1 MPTLKTE
8 ILGSLIEINY
18 EEAEKDKLIKIID
31 KFNDRL
37 LDFKDLESKVG
48 DNKILFLAALKA
60 EDEIFDFT
68 NKSKSS
74 LKEVE
79 DIYKK
84 QIEKIN
90 DLNQEIIELK
100 DKINELNANN
110 NELQNLNSKAF
121 DELDMIEKQL
131 NDLTNKIISQN
142 NNYD

>member
-18 EEAEKDKLIKIID
+18 EKEEKNKLIKIIE

-37 LDFKDLESKVG
+37 LDFKNLEGKVS

>member
-37 LDFKDLESKVG
+37 LDFKDLEGKVG

-68 NKSKSS
+68 YKSKSS

-79 DIYKK
+79 EIYKK
-84 QIEKIN
+84 QVKKIN

-100 DKINELNANN
+100 DKIIELNTKNKNLQNFNLKAFNELD
-110 NELQNLNSKAF
+110 LL
-121 DELDMIEKQL
+121 EKQL

-142 NNYD
+142 SNHD

>member
-1 MPTLKTE
+1 MPALKTE

-18 EEAEKDKLIKIID
+18 EEAEKDKLIKIVD

-37 LDFKDLESKVG
+37 LDFKDLEGKVG

-68 NKSKSS
+68 YKSKSS

-79 DIYKK
+79 EIYKK
-84 QIEKIN
+84 QVKKIN

-100 DKINELNANN
+100 DKIIELNTKNKNLQNFNSKDFNELD
-110 NELQNLNSKAF
+110 LL
-121 DELDMIEKQL
+121 EKQL
-131 NDLTNKIISQN
+131 NYLTNKIISQN
-142 NNYD
+142 SNHD

>member
-18 EEAEKDKLIKIID
+18 EETEKDKLIKIIE

-37 LDFKDLESKVG
+37 LDFKNLEGKVS

-79 DIYKK
+79 NIYKK

-100 DKINELNANN
+100 DKINELNAKN
-110 NELQNLNSKAF
+110 NELQNLNSKASH
-121 DELDMIEKQL
+121 ELDLIEKQL
-131 NDLTNKIISQN
+131 NDLMNKIISQN

>member
-37 LDFKDLESKVG
+37 LDFKDLEGKVG

-68 NKSKSS
+68 YKSKSS

-79 DIYKK
+79 EIYKK
-84 QIEKIN
+84 QVKKIN

-100 DKINELNANN
+100 DKIIELNTKNKN
-110 NELQNLNSKAF
+110 LQNFNSKAF
-121 DELDMIEKQL
+121 NELDLLEKQL

-142 NNYD
+142 SNND

>member
-37 LDFKDLESKVG
+37 LDFKDLEGKVG

-68 NKSKSS
+68 YKSKSS

-79 DIYKK
+79 EIYKK
-84 QIEKIN
+84 QVKKIN

-100 DKINELNANN
+100 DKIIELNTKNKN
-110 NELQNLNSKAF
+110 LQNFNSKAF
-121 DELDMIEKQL
+121 NELDLLEKQL

-142 NNYD
+142 SNHD

>member
-18 EEAEKDKLIKIID
+18 EETEKDKLIKIID

-37 LDFKDLESKVG
+37 LNFKDLEGKVG

-68 NKSKSS
+68 YKSKSS

-79 DIYKK
+79 EIYKK
-84 QIEKIN
+84 QVEKIN

-100 DKINELNANN
+100 DKIIELNTKNKN
-110 NELQNLNSKAF
+110 LQNFNSKAF
-121 DELDMIEKQL
+121 NELDLLEKQL

-142 NNYD
+142 SNHD

>member
-18 EEAEKDKLIKIID
+18 EEEEKDKLIKIIE

-37 LDFKDLESKVG
+37 LDFKNLEGKIS
-48 DNKILFLAALKA
+48 DYKILFLAALKA

-79 DIYKK
+79 DIYEK

-90 DLNQEIIELK
+90 NLNQEIIELK
-100 DKINELNANN
+100 DKINELNAKN

-121 DELDMIEKQL
+121 DELDLIEKQL

>member
-37 LDFKDLESKVG
+37 LDFKDLEGKVG

-68 NKSKSS
+68 YKSKSS

-79 DIYKK
+79 EIYKK
-84 QIEKIN
+84 QVKKIN

-100 DKINELNANN
+100 DKIIELNTKNN
-110 NELQNLNSKAF
+110 NLQNFNSKAF
-121 DELDMIEKQL
+121 NELDLLEKQL

-142 NNYD
+142 SNHD

>member
-18 EEAEKDKLIKIID
+18 EEEEKDKLIKIIE

-37 LDFKDLESKVG
+37 LDFKNLEGKVS

-68 NKSKSS
+68 YKSKSS

-79 DIYKK
+79 EIYKK
-84 QIEKIN
+84 QVEKIN
-90 DLNQEIIELK
+90 DLNKEIIELK
-100 DKINELNANN
+100 DKIIELNTKNKNLQSFNLHAFNELD
-110 NELQNLNSKAF
+110 LL
-121 DELDMIEKQL
+121 EKQL

-142 NNYD
+142 SNND

>member
-18 EEAEKDKLIKIID
+18 EEEEKDKLIKIIE

-37 LDFKDLESKVG
+37 LDFKNLEGKVS

-68 NKSKSS
+68 YKSKSS

-84 QIEKIN
+84 QVEKIN

-100 DKINELNANN
+100 DKIIELNTKNKNLQSFNLHAFNELD
-110 NELQNLNSKAF
+110 LL
-121 DELDMIEKQL
+121 EKQL

-142 NNYD
+142 SNND

>member
-37 LDFKDLESKVG
+37 LDFKDLEGKVG

-68 NKSKSS
+68 YKSKSS

-79 DIYKK
+79 EIYKK
-84 QIEKIN
+84 QVEKIN

-100 DKINELNANN
+100 DKIIELNTKNKN
-110 NELQNLNSKAF
+110 LQNFNSKAF
-121 DELDMIEKQL
+121 NELDLLEKQL

-142 NNYD
+142 SNHD

>member
-37 LDFKDLESKVG
+37 LDFKDLEGKVG

-68 NKSKSS
+68 YKSKSS

-79 DIYKK
+79 EIYKK
-84 QIEKIN
+84 QVKKIN

-100 DKINELNANN
+100 DKIIELNTKNKN
-110 NELQNLNSKAF
+110 LQNFNSKAF
-121 DELDMIEKQL
+121 NELDLLEKQL

-142 NNYD
+142 NNHD

>member
-1 MPTLKTE
+1 MPILKTE
-8 ILGSLIEINY
+8 ILGSIIEINY
-18 EEAEKDKLIKIID
+18 EEKEKNKLLEIIE

-37 LDFKDLESKVG
+37 LDFKNLEGKVS

-68 NKSKSS
+68 YKSKSS

-79 DIYKK
+79 EIYKK
-84 QIEKIN
+84 QVEKIN

-100 DKINELNANN
+100 DKIIELNTKNKN
-110 NELQNLNSKAF
+110 LQNFNSKAF
-121 DELDMIEKQL
+121 NELDLLEKQL

-142 NNYD
+142 SNHD

>member
-18 EEAEKDKLIKIID
+18 EEAEKDKLIKIIE

-37 LDFKDLESKVG
+37 LDFKNLKGKIS

-68 NKSKSS
+68 HKSKSS

-79 DIYKK
+79 NIYKK

-90 DLNQEIIELK
+90 DLNHEIIELK
-100 DKINELNANN
+100 DKINELNVKN
-110 NELQNLNSKAF
+110 NELQNLNSKASH
-121 DELDMIEKQL
+121 ELDLIEKQL

>member
-68 NKSKSS
+68 YKSKSS

-79 DIYKK
+79 EIYKK
-84 QIEKIN
+84 QVEKIN

-100 DKINELNANN
+100 DKIIELNTKNKN
-110 NELQNLNSKAF
+110 LQNFNSKAF
-121 DELDMIEKQL
+121 NELDLLEKQL

-142 NNYD
+142 SNHD